1 MWEEGESGTPA
12 GELGAVKESQAGL
25 ELEITREGLGRGV
38 VPGPRGVWFYSESS
52 RRRGRVLNRGKHQA
66 AACEYVGCAQCWGSW
81 RCPSATIEQAFEDVS
96 VPVVGGGTCQTRGED
111 PSLVLEVLPHSVGSP
126 LPPLR
131 STSTLTFSL

>member
-1 MWEEGESGTPA
+1 MSRTRLSDWYVPGTSGRPCAQEERGRREA
-12 GELGAVKESQAGL
+12 
-25 ELEITREGLGRGV
+25 EGLGRGV
-38 VPGPRGVWFYSESS
+38 VSGPRGVWFYSESS

-81 RCPSATIEQAFEDVS
+81 RCPSATIEQAFEDVT
-96 VPVVGGGTCQTRGED
+96 VPVVGGGTCQTPGED